1 MLSQRKNSDK
11 VFIGSIDQGT
21 TSTRFLIFDNDGKL
35 ITSHQL
41 EFDQIYP
48 RPGWIE
54 HDPMDLVKSVNKCIV
69 EAVRKFE
76 MMGYDVQAIKTVG
89 VTNQRE
95 TVLVWDRNTGKA
107 LYNALVWCDTRTAPT
122 VKKLKA
128 KEGSDKVGHLSGL
141 PLATYFAGVKV
152 RWLIENVPEVRDAIE
167 EKRAMLGTVDSWLLY
182 NLTGGKDGG
191 VHVTDMSNAS
201 RTMFM
206 NLETQTWD
214 DWLLEFFDVPSY
226 ILPKIVSSSEHYGD
240 IASGP
245 LKGTP
250 IQGCLGD
257 QQAAMVG
264 QKCFSEGQA
273 KCTYGTGAFLLFN
286 TGKSHVT
293 SKNGLLSTICY
304 KLGPDAPVVYA
315 LEGSVAVAGSAVK
328 WLQNNIGLIKNE
340 KDIGKLAAQVEDTGG
355 VYFVTALSG
364 LFAPYW
370 RDDARGTIV
379 GLTNFTNKRHIAR
392 ATLEAVCFSTRAIID
407 AMKNDALVPLKILK
421 VDGGLSNADTAMQIQ
436 SDVLGI
442 EVERPAMRETTALGA
457 AFAAG
462 LAAGIWKST
471 DELINLTVN
480 AHDTFEPK
488 IDEKRRNK
496 KYKEWEAAVERSY
509 DWTRVVGTDRHE
521 DDEDEN

>member
-1 MLSQRKNSDK
+1 
-11 VFIGSIDQGT
+11 
-21 TSTRFLIFDNDGKL
+21 
-35 ITSHQL
+35 
-41 EFDQIYP
+41 
-48 RPGWIE
+48 
-54 HDPMDLVKSVNKCIV
+54 
-69 EAVRKFE
+69 
-76 MMGYDVQAIKTVG
+76 
-89 VTNQRE
+89 
-95 TVLVWDRNTGKA
+95 
-107 LYNALVWCDTRTAPT
+107 
-122 VKKLKA
+122 
-128 KEGSDKVGHLSGL
+128 
-141 PLATYFAGVKV
+141 
-152 RWLIENVPEVRDAIE
+152 
-167 EKRAMLGTVDSWLLY
+167 
-182 NLTGGKDGG
+182 
-191 VHVTDMSNAS
+191 
-201 RTMFM
+201 
-206 NLETQTWD
+206 
-214 DWLLEFFDVPSY
+214 
-226 ILPKIVSSSEHYGD
+226 VSSSEHYGD

-457 AFAAG
+457 AVAAG

>member
-1 MLSQRKNSDK
+1 MRTIPN
-11 VFIGSIDQGT
+11 V
-21 TSTRFLIFDNDGKL
+21 RMYLI
-35 ITSHQL
+35 
-41 EFDQIYP
+41 
-48 RPGWIE
+48 
-54 HDPMDLVKSVNKCIV
+54 
-69 EAVRKFE
+69 AVHAFCR
-76 MMGYDVQAIKTVG
+76 
-89 VTNQRE
+89 
-95 TVLVWDRNTGKA
+95 
-107 LYNALVWCDTRTAPT
+107 
-122 VKKLKA
+122 
-128 KEGSDKVGHLSGL
+128 
-141 PLATYFAGVKV
+141 
-152 RWLIENVPEVRDAIE
+152 
-167 EKRAMLGTVDSWLLY
+167 
-182 NLTGGKDGG
+182 
-191 VHVTDMSNAS
+191 
-201 RTMFM
+201 
-206 NLETQTWD
+206 
-214 DWLLEFFDVPSY
+214 FFDVPRH

-240 IASGP
+240 MASGP
-245 LKGTP
+245 LQGVP

-264 QKCFSEGQA
+264 QRCFSQGQA

-286 TGKSHVT
+286 TGESHVT
-293 SKNGLLSTICY
+293 SKNGLLSTILY
-304 KLGPDAPVVYA
+304 KLGPDAPVIYA

-328 WLQNNIGLIKNE
+328 WLQNNIGLIKSE
-340 KDIGKLAAQVEDTGG
+340 KDIGKLAAQVDDTGG

-407 AMKNDALVPLKILK
+407 AMKNDALVPLEILK

-471 DELINLTVN
+471 DELSELTVN

-488 IDEKRRNK
+488 INEKKRNK

-509 DWTRVVGTDRHE
+509 DWTRVIASDHSDSDEDE
-521 DDEDEN
+521 DDESAH